1 VTPRDKRALVIGMGV
16 ILGALVLLRGV
27 PASARAIARLRQRA
41 LDSFGTETRARE
53 LLFATPA
60 VQDSVAQALSS
71 VVALAP
77 RLVEG
82 HSSAEAQAAV
92 SGLVNVTANRN
103 ALKVVGID
111 PLPDSSAAVFA
122 QVRVHVVLE
131 GDIRGLVGFLKVV
144 ETGDPLLTAPSLSVS
159 APDPG
164 GSAKGVPETLH
175 LELIVVGYYLP
186 KGTP

>member
-1 VTPRDKRALVIGMGV
+1 MRPRDKRALFVGTSV

-27 PASARAIARLRQRA
+27 PASARAISRLRQRA

-53 LLFATPA
+53 LLSAAPS
-60 VQDSVAQALSS
+60 VQDSVARSLSS

-77 RLVEG
+77 KLVEG
-82 HSSAEAQAAV
+82 HSSAEAQAAL
-92 SGLVNVTANRN
+92 SGLVNLIASRN
-103 ALKVVGID
+103 ALKVTGID
-111 PLPDSSAAVFA
+111 PLPDSNAAVFA

-131 GDIRGLVGFLKVV
+131 GDVRGLVGFLKAV
-144 ETGDPLLTAPSLSVS
+144 ETGEPLLSAPSLSVS

-175 LELIVVGYYLP
+175 LELIVAGYYLP
-186 KGTP
+186 KGTA